1 MQRKVWFC
9 FGAFCHYLGFT
20 CGVFGKPT
28 GGMDWPG
35 RNSMG
40 FDGLIFA
47 GLCGSALPRRRA
59 GWCPSGLADST
70 WYPAPSTPTFE
81 AMNALAVALGGALG
95 SLLRWS
101 FSLLLRR
108 VDAPLFTASAA
119 TLLANIAAAAT
130 LGYLMA
136 RPNPDARLQLALVT
150 GFCGGFSTMSTFSWE
165 ALEWAKSGS
174 WLAAF
179 AYIAATLVL
188 SFGAAAAAYALAN
201 K

>member
-1 MQRKVWFC
+1 
-9 FGAFCHYLGFT
+9 
-20 CGVFGKPT
+20 
-28 GGMDWPG
+28 
-35 RNSMG
+35 
-40 FDGLIFA
+40 
-47 GLCGSALPRRRA
+47 
-59 GWCPSGLADST
+59 
-70 WYPAPSTPTFE
+70 
-81 AMNALAVALGGALG
+81 MNALVVALGGALG